1 MASGPKKAFCL
12 LVFSLNKT
20 CCYSSATVLKKLRE
34 DSLKNTINSCLVRG
48 SERPVQKLITK
59 FSVTF
64 GRLNIGLILLE
75 QFVALT
81 MNFISEQILLI
92 KVLK

>member
-1 MASGPKKAFCL
+1 
-12 LVFSLNKT
+12 
-20 CCYSSATVLKKLRE
+20 
-34 DSLKNTINSCLVRG
+34 
-48 SERPVQKLITK
+48 LITK
-59 FSVTF
+59 FSVTY

-81 MNFISEQILLI
+81 MNFISEQILSI